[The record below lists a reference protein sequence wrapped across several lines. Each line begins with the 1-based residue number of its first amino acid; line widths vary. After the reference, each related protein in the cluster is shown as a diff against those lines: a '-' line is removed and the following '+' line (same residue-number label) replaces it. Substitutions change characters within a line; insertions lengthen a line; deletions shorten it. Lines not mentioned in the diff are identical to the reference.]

1 MSSYLH
7 SVFEQEKE
15 QLDLKYREHFLAF
28 QKTEQEKIL
37 SARRKEE
44 AKTLADLESLEKK
57 EDDLKKKQEFY
68 DKLLS
73 QHEEKRQVVD
83 TTQSLL
89 NQVIQQINGQRGQ
102 INHVAQNINQ
112 SIELVNMKQHQ
123 LSDKEERERAL
134 SHFYNN
140 EEYRQESTVV
150 LLEEDFRTW
159 IIAQNAELSFK
170 VTDYNNKTI
179 EFNNWSE
186 EQKKIIDQ
194 QIAQVNTLKE
204 ELDHF
209 TEATNQLITIYN
221 RLTQKECKTSTCLN
235 RLLAKQNEIRQRR
248 VEKEQREL
256 AIEDLSKDII
266 QKEIDYD
273 IEHKTHQ
280 ENLNTLDQEIKTF
293 YQGILTEKNHKEHE
307 IKERIQEQSVQAL
320 TRWDRSRKELELF
333 QAELNAD
340 YGGNFKQFVDHFSTW
355 VIISQSLFDEVL
367 SMRQLEIDKL
377 EDSSLQK
384 KGLTEGF
391 DPRFFSQQI
400 DQALA
405 FKGQIC
411 PNDKLAYSEDREA
424 FLTDISFQVNPHT
437 DTKVSSQRDTQVSS
451 QTNSQA
457 ICRLIAQV
465 HTLFNNIL
473 STYFNFKEKGEILSQ
488 QKEEIN
494 KLVNQIREQAKENER
509 LTAQLNRH
517 TEQYNQQTSRWQ
529 VQYNR
534 AFNSFNPEWDLK
546 LKKLKTAYELKG
558 KLLLAEYNLLNY
570 LLFTVDE
577 DKQQDFLNQTGFT
590 EDDLVVFPSMDPEAM
605 DPEAMDPE
613 NLNQTSINKKWSNFR
628 SAREEFLSNIPEGVS
643 GFPDGFSD
651 PYKIISIVFQEGAC
665 FLDTEVGIAFNTE
678 VGITSNTE
686 VGIAFNTEVGIASN
700 TEVDIP
706 SNTEV
711 KPSSSSYIN
720 SRTKLVEGERKKQIV
735 FLWMQTDLVS
745 DFLANKTN
753 RVRGIFSDYESTQSS
768 KVSLKSQSQK
778 SDECSAS
785 YSDDG
790 KNVQAFLEI
799 LFLESVSS
807 MIPIRRVIPQ
817 PDDFSIPYK
826 ADHLGQGQLMVNRY
840 QAVFDNRWFWILPD
854 GKWQP
859 PKGFYQ

>member
-15 QLDLKYREHFLAF
+15 QLELKYEKHFLAF

-44 AKTLADLESLEKK
+44 AKTLAELESLQKK

-73 QHEEKRQVVD
+73 QHKEKTQVVD

-89 NQVIQQINGQRGQ
+89 NQIIQQINEQRGQ
-102 INHVAQNINQ
+102 IDPIAQQINK
-112 SIELVNMKQHQ
+112 SIELVNTKQHQ
-123 LSDKEERERAL
+123 LSNKEERERAL
-134 SHFYNN
+134 SYFYNN

-150 LLEEDFRTW
+150 LLEEDFRIW
-159 IIAQNAELSFK
+159 IIAQNAELSVQ

-186 EQKKIIDQ
+186 EQKKLINQ

-209 TEATNQLITIYN
+209 TEATNQLITVYN
-221 RLTQKECKTSTCLN
+221 SLVQKECKTKKCVN
-235 RLLAKQNEIRQRR
+235 RLLAKQSEINQRR
-248 VEKEQREL
+248 VEKEQRES
-256 AIEDLSKDII
+256 AIEDLSKDIM

-273 IEHKTHQ
+273 IEHKTHK

-293 YQGILTEKNHKEHE
+293 YQEILTEKNHKEHE
-307 IKERIQEQSVQAL
+307 IEKQIQEHSVQAL
-320 TRWDRSRKELELF
+320 VRWDRARKKLELF
-333 QAELNAD
+333 QTELNAD

-355 VIISQSLFDEVL
+355 VVISQSLFDEVL
-367 SMRQLEIDKL
+367 LMRQLEIDKL

-400 DQALA
+400 DQARA
-405 FKGQIC
+405 FKSQIC
-411 PNDKLAYSEDREA
+411 PNDKLAYLAEHEA
-424 FLTDISFQVNPHT
+424 FLADINFRVSPHA
-437 DTKVSSQRDTQVSS
+437 DTQARSQEDTLVSS

-457 ICRLIAQV
+457 ICVLMTEA
-465 HTLFNNIL
+465 HTIFNNIL
-473 STYFNFKEKGEILSQ
+473 SAYFNFKEKGKILSQ
-488 QKEEIN
+488 QREEIN

-509 LTAQLNRH
+509 LTAQLNRQ
-517 TEQYNQQTSRWQ
+517 TEQYNQQTNRWQ
-529 VQYNR
+529 VQYDR
-534 AFNSFNPEWDLK
+534 AFNSFNREWDLK
-546 LKKLKTAYELKG
+546 LKTLKTAYELKG
-558 KLLLAEYNLLNY
+558 KLLLAEYHLLTSV
-570 LLFTVDE
+570 LFTVDE
-577 DKQQDFLNQTGFT
+577 DKQPDFLNPPGFEKMNPEAMDQVT
-590 EDDLVVFPSMDPEAM
+590 DPEAM
-605 DPEAMDPE
+605 DQVTDPE
-613 NLNQTSINKKWSNFR
+613 NLNQTSINKKWSDFW
-628 SAREEFLSNIPEGVS
+628 SAREEFLSNIPEEIS

-665 FLDTEVGIAFNTE
+665 FLDTEVGIA
-678 VGITSNTE
+678 SNTE
-686 VGIAFNTEVGIASN
+686 IDIPSN

-735 FLWMQTDLVS
+735 FLWMQTELVS

-753 RVRGIFSDYESTQSS
+753 QIRGIFSDYKSTQSS
-768 KVSLKSQSQK
+768 KVRLDSQVQK
-778 SDECSAS
+778 LDECSAS
-785 YSDDG
+785 YSADD

-799 LFLESVSS
+799 LFLESVSHKV
-807 MIPIRRVIPQ
+807 PIQEVIPQ
-817 PDDFSIPYK
+817 PDDFSTPYQEI
-826 ADHLGQGQLMVNRY
+826 HLGQGQLMVNRY